1 MLKKRVIPTMLL
13 LGKRLVKGTKF
24 SNHIDVGN
32 PSTTMRGFNAQN
44 PDEICLINLNSDKD
58 SFSFLVNTVASVAE
72 ECRVPITIGGGI
84 DSVAK
89 VKALIKSGADKVFVN
104 SGLHYHKQ
112 LMSEISEEVGGQALV
127 AGIDYKYINGKPVV
141 VFRNG
146 EETTAL
152 HPLDYA
158 ESIFRYVSCE
168 IFLTCVDRDGVRMGY
183 DIALLKNFTKQCPS
197 PVIAS
202 GGAGNI
208 GHIVELFNLTDAS
221 AASCGSL
228 FYFAD
233 NNPMRIK
240 SYLRNNG
247 IPARPLH

>member
-24 SNHIDVGN
+24 NNHIDVGN

-168 IFLTCVDRDGVRMGY
+168 IFLTCVDRDGGRMGY
-183 DIALLKNFTKQCPS
+183 DIALFKKLLLSSVLLPLLRLVGLVILDTSLSCLTLQMPLQHHAEASSISQITTQC
-197 PVIAS
+197 
-202 GGAGNI
+202 
-208 GHIVELFNLTDAS
+208 E
-221 AASCGSL
+221 
-228 FYFAD
+228 
-233 NNPMRIK
+233 
-240 SYLRNNG
+240 
-247 IPARPLH
+247 